1 VVDQRFEHF
10 AAREPYFAVLT
21 APQYLRAQLTPER
34 ERQFFATGQDT
45 VDWLFRVIE
54 RRIDPRFSPMS
65 TLEYGCGIGR
75 LAIPL
80 ARRPG
85 SVTGVDRSP
94 AMLNAAR
101 READRHGVSH
111 IHLQTPDELFA
122 SDRKFDFVC
131 CVHVLQRMPPA
142 EGLVVLRRLLDR
154 VASGGIG
161 IFQVPYAIAQPSTV
175 RGLRWLREK
184 SAVVNG
190 AVNTARGK
198 PWADPFI
205 PTHAY
210 ELESFL
216 RTFEAASIPSP
227 LMLRDR
233 QDDLSN
239 IVVFAERPLPSVSR
253 LDDRGRLVPGA
264 KPLLTTRQEEPAIN
278 VRTLIEQSSIE
289 SLNRVAEEYFA
300 SIQNADQQMAKPFGA
315 AADTPMLL
323 VNLSTLLHGLR
334 VQPGH
339 TVLDFGA
346 GTGWVSRQ
354 LTQLGCRAV
363 LLDVSATALDIAR
376 NLYRRLP
383 VIGDRPEPEFFTFD
397 GRVIPLP
404 DASVDRIL
412 SFDAFH
418 HVPNTSEI
426 LREFARVLKPG
437 GIAGF
442 AEPGARHSES
452 PMSQFEMRT
461 YGVVENDIDVHALW
475 RVARELGFVDLK
487 LAVFNGPPFYAS
499 LEEYE
504 DFLAAG
510 QTSERWLAATRI
522 FQRDTRHFF
531 LFKAGE
537 QEADS
542 RSTQGVSARI
552 AVDEGAVRARAQAP
566 ITIHVAVTNAGRAR
580 WLPAGAVHG
589 GVRLGA
595 HLYDASGAMLDL
607 DFHTVAL
614 TDPERDIQPGETM
627 RCRMTLPA
635 LAAGRYRIEL
645 DCVASQ
651 VAWFAQAG
659 SETTWVDVEI
669 TSGTTE

>member
-1 VVDQRFEHF
+1 MIEHLDQRFERF

-21 APQYLRAQLTPER
+21 APQYLRAQLTPDH
-34 ERQFFATGQDT
+34 ERQFFATGQDM

-80 ARRPG
+80 AGRPG
-85 SVTGVDRSP
+85 SVTAVDQSP
-94 AMLNAAR
+94 AMLSAAR
-101 READRHGVSH
+101 READRRGASH
-111 IHLQTPDELFA
+111 IEFRTPDELFA
-122 SDRKFDFVC
+122 SDRKFDLVC
-131 CVHVLQRMPPA
+131 CIHVLQRMPPA
-142 EGLVVLRRLLDR
+142 EGLAVLRRLLDR

-161 IFQVPYAIAQPSTV
+161 IFQVPYAITQPAAV
-175 RGLRWLREK
+175 RALRWLRDH
-184 SAVVNG
+184 SGVVNG
-190 AVNTARGK
+190 AVNAARGK

-210 ELESFL
+210 DLEAFL
-216 RTFEAASIPSP
+216 RVFEDASIPSP
-227 LMLRDR
+227 LMLRNR

-239 IVVFAERPLPSVSR
+239 VFVFAERPLPSVSR
-253 LDDRGRLVPGA
+253 VDDQGRLVPGA
-264 KPLLTTRQEEPAIN
+264 EPLLTTRQEQPAIN
-278 VRTLIEQSSIE
+278 VKTLIEQSSIE

-300 SIQNADQQMAKPFGA
+300 SIQNSDQQMAKPFGVV
-315 AADTPMLL
+315 ADAPMLL

-363 LLDVSATALDIAR
+363 LLDVSATALEIAR
-376 NLYRRLP
+376 TLYRRLP
-383 VIGDRPEPEFFTFD
+383 VIGERPEPEFLTFN

-487 LAVFNGPPFYAS
+487 MAVFNGPPFHAS

-531 LFKAGE
+531 LQKAGGE
-537 QEADS
+537 GIDS
-542 RSTQGVSARI
+542 RSTQGLSARI
-552 AVDEGAVRARAQAP
+552 TASEVTIGARARQP
-566 ITIHVAVTNAGRAR
+566 IEIDVAVTNAGAAR
-580 WLPAGAVHG
+580 WLPASAVHG

-595 HLYDASGAMLDL
+595 HLCDGSGAMLDL
-607 DFHTVAL
+607 DYHTEPL
-614 TDPERDIQPGETM
+614 TDVDREVLPGETI
-627 RCRMTLPA
+627 RCRMTLPG

-645 DCVASQ
+645 DCVASN

-659 SETTWVDVEI
+659 SETTWIDI
-669 TSGTTE
+669 TMKS